1 MTFISFLSSIIC
13 PLEED
18 GAQLLQDD
26 ETWRIVFAT
35 SAVLSA
41 VTSIVVALFFD
52 VPSLRDLVLQ
62 NKGGD
67 QSFVNKELL
76 KIYEVDDDM
85 VLETIKQ
92 QIIQSHESPQDQ
104 SKADQEKEQLTF
116 KDAYFSA
123 KYRFAHWNSFI
134 LAAS

>member
-18 GAQLLQDD
+18 GAKLLQDD

-67 QSFVNKELL
+67 QSFVSKELL
-76 KIYEVDDDM
+76 KIYEVDDDI

-92 QIIQSHESPQDQ
+92 QIIQSQESPQDQ
-104 SKADQEKEQLTF
+104 SKVDQDKEQLTF